1 MKIRPLGDRVVVE
14 VLKEQEVTAG
24 GIVLPESAQ
33 EKPQEAKVLAVGPGK
48 TLDNGEVVPLD
59 VKEGD
64 RVIFAKY
71 GGTEI
76 TVEGKDYLI
85 LDSDSILA
93 VRETEEK

>member
-1 MKIRPLGDRVVVE
+1 VVVE

-33 EKPQEAKVLAVGPGK
+33 EKPQEAKVLAVGPGR

-71 GGTEI
+71 GGTEV

-93 VRETEEK
+93 IRETEEEK